1 MDSQD
6 LGGMPTVAVDRDR
19 VVSAAQQTI
28 GDHSCATCDSG
39 RVCDTMFFAAAV
51 VELDHELREVIAVR
65 DGDEVLQ
72 RAVDRGRH
80 EAVAQSLAVL
90 GRTEGQYRTEAD
102 GDTSHLSFALAEA
115 LRSTALVIR
124 SEVHN
129 PTSRTALEI
138 MARAD
143 EAYELAEY
151 VRDVSTRYRDTKS
164 DVAEALSSV
173 AGDIEK
179 GTEGV
184 SRLQRASD
192 ISTPV
197 DELSSL
203 ARDADPDV
211 RWWVAQNPSTAAE
224 DLAGAAMTERH
235 PLVLTALLR
244 NPRLPEDR
252 VRLFTEHPHHDVAV
266 AARRRIAESSGR

>member
-1 MDSQD
+1 MDSHD
-6 LGGMPTVAVDRDR
+6 MGGAPTVAVDRER
-19 VVSAAQQTI
+19 VLDAAQLTI
-28 GDHSCATCDSG
+28 EDHSCPTCASG

-51 VELDHELREVIAVR
+51 IELNHELREAAELQE
-65 DGDEVLQ
+65 GDEVMQ
-72 RAVDRGRH
+72 RATERGRT

-90 GRTEGQYRTEAD
+90 GRTEGQYRSEAD

-151 VRDVSTRYRDTKS
+151 VRDVSSRYKDTKAE
-164 DVAEALSSV
+164 VAEALSSV

-179 GTEGV
+179 GTEAV
-184 SRLQRASD
+184 NRLQRASD

-197 DELSSL
+197 DELAAL
-203 ARDADPDV
+203 ARDTDADV
-211 RWWVAQNPSTAAE
+211 RWWVAQNPSTATE
-224 DLAGAAMTERH
+224 TLASSVMTERH

-252 VRLFTEHPHHDVAV
+252 VSLFVTHPHHDVAL
-266 AARRRIAESSGR
+266 AARRRLGDPSGR